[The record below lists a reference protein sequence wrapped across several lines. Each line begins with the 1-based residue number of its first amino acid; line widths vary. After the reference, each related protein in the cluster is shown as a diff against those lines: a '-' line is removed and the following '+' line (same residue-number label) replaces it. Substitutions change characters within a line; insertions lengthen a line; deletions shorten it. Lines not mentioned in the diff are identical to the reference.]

1 MGRSLR
7 RRLDKFLS
15 LRHSSPTKT
24 FGESFRIGG
33 VRIRHT
39 AQSGLDGI
47 EHSQSKHGPTRMTL
61 AFERT
66 RGHSHRLELFG
77 RT

>member
-1 MGRSLR
+1 VL
-7 RRLDKFLS
+7 
-15 LRHSSPTKT
+15 
-24 FGESFRIGG
+24 
-33 VRIRHT
+33 VQHT